1 VLATGD
7 GDTALQLWKAKHP
20 SFVLLDIDLPKVNGW
35 EICKTIRAESAVPII
50 MLTASVSEAD
60 VVKGLDAG
68 ADDYMVKPFSPR
80 VLTARIRAAQRRTD
94 HNRAHQA
101 DMPRLGISEIVLNPE
116 WHTVERAGETIRL
129 TTTQF
134 KLLHE
139 LVQYAGQVLTHE
151 RLVDRIWGY
160 AGVDDRS
167 ILKGHIHNLRSRL
180 EPDPANPIYV
190 KTVPGIG
197 YTFPR
202 SAQPV

>member
-1 VLATGD
+1 MLAAGD
-7 GDTALQLWKAKHP
+7 GHAALQLWKTKHP
-20 SFVLLDIDLPKVNGW
+20 SLVLLDIDLPRVNGW
-35 EICKTIRAESAVPII
+35 DVCKTIRSESTVPVI
-50 MLTASVSEAD
+50 MLTAAGAEAD
-60 VVKGLDAG
+60 VVKGLELG

-80 VLTARIRAAQRRTD
+80 VLTARVRAALRRTGGD
-94 HNRAHQA
+94 QA
-101 DMPRLGISEIVLNPE
+101 DMPRLGVGEIVLNPQ
-116 WHTVERAGETIRL
+116 WHTVERAGKAIRL
-129 TTTQF
+129 TGTEF

-160 AGVDDRS
+160 TAVDDRS
-167 ILKGHIHNLRSRL
+167 ILKGHIHNLRSKL